1 MKVCQ
6 FKRINV
12 TLIGLVAINKSKFLV
27 SAIILFKLGRERG
40 QRQTYYIAIHLSI
53 KFEWLPDVQNLDLR
67 MPTRGY

>member
-12 TLIGLVAINKSKFLV
+12 TLIGMVVINKSKFLA
-27 SAIILFKLGRERG
+27 SAIILVKLGRERG
-40 QRQTYYIAIHLSI
+40 QRQTYYVAKQLSI